1 VGFDCA
7 KDLSIDA
14 GAAEVTAIASAKI
27 SVILI
32 SIVML
37 RLLKPVLAPQTKSHH
52 AAFISALAFEG
63 GSLNA
68 SFRVGP

>member
-1 VGFDCA
+1 MGFDCA

-27 SVILI
+27 SVILK
-32 SIVML
+32 SIAML
-37 RLLKPVLAPQTKSHH
+37 RLLTPVSAPQTRSRH

-63 GSLNA
+63 SPLNA

>member
-1 VGFDCA
+1 MGFDCA
-7 KDLSIDA
+7 RDLSIDA
-14 GAAEVTAIASAKI
+14 GAAEMTAIASAKI

-37 RLLKPVLAPQTKSHH
+37 RLLMPVSAPQTRSHRP
-52 AAFISALAFEG
+52 AFISARAFEE

-68 SFRVGP
+68 SFRVDP